1 MIRNKTDWETIS
13 RHYRAGCRSLRDIGN
28 EYGISEGAIRK
39 RAKKEGWP
47 RDLSEQIKAKATEKV
62 RIEAVRGG
70 TQGASERSIIE
81 AESDIQSRVALSH
94 RKDIPQKR
102 ELVAKLFAEIE
113 AMTDNKE
120 LSETLQEALA
130 NDDAKVL
137 AQAVNKVVSLP
148 QRIKGTADL
157 VNAYK
162 TLIMLEREAFGIND
176 DAGSSEDALAN
187 LIKKVQA
194 RRVDLVQAARA
205 SSYDTY

>member
-1 MIRNKTDWETIS
+1 MNRIKTDWETIS

-28 EYGISEGAIRK
+28 EYGISEAAIRK

-70 TQGASERSIIE
+70 TQGASERTIIE

-120 LSETLQEALA
+120 LFETLQEALA
-130 NDDAKVL
+130 NDDAKAL
-137 AQAVNKVVSLP
+137 SQAVNKVVSLP

-157 VNAYK
+157 VNAYR

-194 RRVDLVQAARA
+194 RRVDLVQVAR
-205 SSYDTY
+205 SSR

>member
-1 MIRNKTDWETIS
+1 MNRNKTDWETIS